1 MRASPRLAAVVLAAV
16 TVAAFGLSACGSG
29 GASSTPG
36 GRVPV
41 VAAENFYGDIAQQIG
56 GDHVSVT
63 SILSDPNADPHLF
76 QANTTAGAEVADAT
90 VVIENGV
97 DYDDWMD
104 KLIAASP
111 NPDRRVVTVGSV
123 LGVSGASAN
132 PHLWYDV
139 PRLPQIAAAIA
150 NALSAADAAHRAS
163 YRAGEATFVASLKPL
178 DDAVAAI
185 KTRFAGT
192 GVAYTEPLPGYLLEA
207 AGLENETPD
216 GFSKAIEEGSDP
228 TPQAVAETDA
238 LFTGRK
244 IRVLLY
250 NAQASSPVTDQ
261 LRQLAQQNGI
271 AVVPVTETLPAGTS
285 FQAWQLGQ
293 VEALTK
299 ALEG

>member
-1 MRASPRLAAVVLAAV
+1 M
-16 TVAAFGLSACGSG
+16 
-29 GASSTPG
+29 
-36 GRVPV
+36 PV

-56 GDHVSVT
+56 GAHVSVT

-76 QANTTAGAEVADAT
+76 QANTTTGAEVADAA

-139 PRLPQIAAAIA
+139 R
-150 NALSAADAAHRAS
+150 RAS
-163 YRAGEATFVASLKPL
+163 RRSPPRSPPRSPRPTPPTVPPIAPGRRRSWHLSSRST
-178 DDAVAAI
+178 
-185 KTRFAGT
+185 TRSRRSRRIRRDG
-192 GVAYTEPLPGYLLEA
+192 GRYTEPVPGYLLEA
-207 AGLENETPD
+207 AGLVNETPEE
-216 GFSKAIEEGSDP
+216 FSKAIEEGSDP

-271 AVVPVTETLPAGTS
+271 PVVPVTETLPAGTS

-293 VEALTK
+293 VQALTK